1 MLYEPAVPLLGMYLE
16 KTIIQKDTCTPV
28 FTAGL
33 FTGAK
38 ILKQSTCPLTEECG
52 KMCGVDIDTQTCMCT
67 MEYYSALKKKEMM
80 PFEAVRLDLE
90 VII

>member
-1 MLYEPAVPLLGMYLE
+1 MYLE

-67 MEYYSALKKKEMM
+67 TEYYSALKKKEMM

>member
-1 MLYEPAVPLLGMYLE
+1 MYLE

-38 ILKQSTCPLTEECG
+38 ILKQPKCPLTEECD

-67 MEYYSALKKKEMM
+67 TEYYSALKKKEMM